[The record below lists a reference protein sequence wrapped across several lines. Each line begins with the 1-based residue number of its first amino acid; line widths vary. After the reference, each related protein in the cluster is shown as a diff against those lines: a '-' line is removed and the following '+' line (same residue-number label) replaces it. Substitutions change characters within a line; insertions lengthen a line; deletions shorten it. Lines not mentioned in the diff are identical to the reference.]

1 MFDMK
6 KFVEWQDG
14 VMDSAKNDKSRV
26 RGCLK
31 AAGAGAAEGVIWG
44 FAASGVYLAA
54 KFGHMLYRNKKS
66 K

>member
-1 MFDMK
+1 MLK

-14 VMDSAKNDKSRV
+14 VMDSANNDECYA
-26 RGCLK
+26 RGLLK

-44 FAASGVYLAA
+44 AAATGVYLTA
-54 KFGHMLYRNKKS
+54 KLIQIGYQLRKS